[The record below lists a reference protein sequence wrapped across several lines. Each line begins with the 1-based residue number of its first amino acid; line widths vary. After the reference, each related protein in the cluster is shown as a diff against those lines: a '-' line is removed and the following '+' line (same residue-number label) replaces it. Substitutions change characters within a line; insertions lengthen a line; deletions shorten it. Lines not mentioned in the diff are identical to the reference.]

1 MVSELYIVRKLDKS
15 FLATMPRPR
24 GDIWLHD
31 ELESLKRLGVGLLV
45 SLLETDEAQALG
57 LTHTPE
63 IARPL
68 NLDFIGFPIPD
79 FGIPANLDDFTDLAK
94 NLAKHLQAGISVACH
109 CRGGIGRSTLLAA
122 ATMVSLG
129 DDPSTVFDAISRARG
144 LVVPDTARQVEW
156 FGRVA
161 KSFREVDDNGEGPAE
176 PTGVG

>member
-1 MVSELYIVRKLDKS
+1 MAPELYIVRKLEKS

-24 GDIWLHD
+24 GDIWLPD
-31 ELESLKRLGVGLLV
+31 ELESLKRLGVGVLV

-57 LTHTPE
+57 LSRTAD
-63 IARPL
+63 IASNL
-68 NLDFIGFPIPD
+68 HLDFIGFPIPD
-79 FGIPANLDDFTDLAK
+79 FGIPTDLEAFTDLAK
-94 NLAKHLQAGISVACH
+94 HLARHLRTGISVACH

-156 FGRVA
+156 FDRVS
-161 KSFREVDDNGEGPAE
+161 KSFRAVDDDGAGP
-176 PTGVG
+176 V